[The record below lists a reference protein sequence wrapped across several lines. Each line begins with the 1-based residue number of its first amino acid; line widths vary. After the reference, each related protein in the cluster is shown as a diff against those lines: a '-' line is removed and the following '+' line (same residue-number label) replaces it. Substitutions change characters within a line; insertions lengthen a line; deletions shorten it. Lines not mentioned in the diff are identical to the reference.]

1 MNLNP
6 LHWSFRVHCLLGAL
20 VCAAL
25 IGYALYVQH
34 VLFIDP
40 CPMCVLQRVAFAAFA
55 LVCLVGAAHGP
66 RSRLGRGVYGGL
78 GFIAAA
84 AGGAVAAQHVRLQ
97 HLPADEVPAC
107 GPGLNYMLD
116 AFPLREALAK
126 VLQGS
131 GECAEV
137 DWTFAGLSMPTWTL
151 VCFVLLGAAALYAGF
166 RRR

>member
-1 MNLNP
+1 
-6 LHWSFRVHCLLGAL
+6 
-20 VCAAL
+20 
-25 IGYALYVQH
+25 
-34 VLFIDP
+34 
-40 CPMCVLQRVAFAAFA
+40 
-55 LVCLVGAAHGP
+55 
-66 RSRLGRGVYGGL
+66 
-78 GFIAAA
+78 
-84 AGGAVAAQHVRLQ
+84 
-97 HLPADEVPAC
+97 
-107 GPGLNYMLD
+107 MLD

>member
-1 MNLNP
+1 MSLNP
-6 LHWSFRVHCLLGAL
+6 LEWPYRLHCLLGA
-20 VCAAL
+20 VACAAL
-25 IGYALYVQH
+25 LGYALYVQH
-34 VLFIDP
+34 VLFVDP
-40 CPMCVLQRVAFAAFA
+40 CPMCILQRVAFAAFG

-66 RSRLGRGVYGGL
+66 RNRAGRATYGVLAAICSLTGGW
-78 GFIAAA
+78 
-84 AGGAVAAQHVRLQ
+84 VAAQHVRLQ
-97 HLPADEVPAC
+97 HLPPEQVPAC

-116 AFPLREALAK
+116 TMPWREALAK

-151 VCFVLLGAAALYAGF
+151 ACFVLLTAAALYAGF